1 VNNTTDAQQRLAGLE
16 AVMSFLKQLFG
27 RAHRSAP
34 AASRMFTNYPA
45 DESGRRAQA
54 TDRGS
59 LRRELLRT
67 VLRKTLNRHGIPPS
81 WIGAEMLV
89 TTSRGQESGMHWR
102 LLVKHWD
109 PRLLTHSI
117 ALQNSLLLR
126 LLNHDSTAADWLT
139 GISWQFALADEAVCP
154 PMPYPGFWTAEP
166 AIDAEDEAEVETPG
180 GSGDVI
186 AGPVRIT
193 TPNATAA
200 PVKDSSDS
208 VRSDL
213 DKLLAIRD
221 AELKSDEERF
231 RAAGLDATQPM
242 YLKTEPAPLADRP
255 PRRS

>member
-1 VNNTTDAQQRLAGLE
+1 MRRWRIAGLE
-16 AVMSFLKQLFG
+16 AVMSFLRQLFG
-27 RAHRSAP
+27 REARTSP
-34 AASRMFTNYPA
+34 PASRMFTNYPA
-45 DESGRRAQA
+45 EEAGSRRKASSEQ
-54 TDRGS
+54 GS
-59 LRRELLRT
+59 ARRELLRN

-89 TTSRGQESGMHWR
+89 TTSRGRESGMHWR

-109 PRLLTHSI
+109 ARLMTHSV
-117 ALQNSLLLR
+117 ALQNSLILR
-126 LLNHDSTAADWLT
+126 LLNHDPTAAEWLM
-139 GISWQFALADEAVCP
+139 GISWQYALADEAGCP

-166 AIDAEDEAEVETPG
+166 AIDAEDEAPAEAPG

-186 AGPVRIT
+186 AGPVRIA
-193 TPNATAA
+193 TPEAAPA

-221 AELKSDEERF
+221 NELKSDEERF

-242 YLKTEPAPLADRP
+242 YLKTEPVPLAERP